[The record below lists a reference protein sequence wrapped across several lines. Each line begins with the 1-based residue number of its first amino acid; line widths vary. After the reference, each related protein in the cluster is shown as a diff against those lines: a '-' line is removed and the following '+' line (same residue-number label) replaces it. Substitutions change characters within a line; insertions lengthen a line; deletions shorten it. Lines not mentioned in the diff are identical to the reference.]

1 MLKAVVGPQAQQAKL
16 IRKAGPDGDGAA
28 GDGVEGAG
36 GDAAGDS
43 VVAAGGDAAGDSV
56 VAAGGDA
63 ASCRM
68 VPDPPAETEGWI
80 GPSDPPAEA
89 ECWMGPSDPP
99 AETDKTSR
107 HNVLWQTQSLNITR
121 VNRNKTCTCTATNYL
136 GNITKTIHLHVEPRG
151 CPLTVNPSEI
161 VVRFGDPVS
170 VNCSTSARYVTGMGW
185 EAPFGGTG
193 FERPPVVTWR
203 VDKLEEWTPSPFC
216 YATLDDGSQCTLRP
230 VITIFKTPDFV
241 SISVL
246 DHSLIMQDTEY
257 NNSTRTQYWLQCNI
271 INVAPV
277 QFLTVNWYKN
287 NESIMAM
294 SFNDTTTKTPVNESS
309 ILKINISREENV
321 AEFRCEAELDF
332 GPHGPKLY
340 VSSQTHNVSA
350 HYAPEKNTKKST
362 QDIFLVEGTNITL
375 SCEAVGN
382 PPPVYNWTCDGK
394 NMLEN
399 TNSLNITRVKHNA
412 TCTCTATNYLGNIT
426 HTINVHV
433 KKRGCPLTL
442 TPSETVVT
450 FGDPVSVN
458 CSTSATDVEGM
469 GWEAPFGG
477 TGFEPPPV
485 VTWRVEKLE
494 EWTPSPFCYATLVDG
509 SQCTVS
515 PVITVYKIP
524 DTVSIYPMN
533 QSQMMEKHV
542 HYNKHTRTLRGLQCN
557 IINVAPVQFLT
568 VNWYKNNES
577 IITMSFN
584 DTTTETPVNESS
596 ILKVNISREENV
608 AEFRCEAELD
618 FGPHGPKLYIS
629 SQTHNVSAHYAP
641 ELKTQNSCYYTYALE
656 GTNITLSCEAI
667 GNPPPVYNWTCDGE
681 NMLENTNSLNI
692 TRVNRNKTCTCTAT
706 NYLGNITKTIHL
718 HVEPRGCPLTVNPSE
733 IVVRFGDPVSV
744 NCSTS
749 ARYVTGMGWEAPF
762 GGTGFEPPPVVTWR
776 VDKLEEWTPSP
787 FCYATLDDGSQCTLR
802 PVITIFKTPDFV
814 SISVLDHS
822 LIMQDTEYNN
832 STRTQYWLQCNIIN
846 VAPVQFLTVNWYK
859 NNESIMA
866 MSFNDTTTKTP
877 VNESSI
883 LKINIS
889 REENVAEFR
898 CEAELDFG
906 PHGPK
911 LYVSSQTHNVS
922 AHYAPEKNTKKSTQ
936 DIFLLEGTNITLSC
950 EAVGNPPPVYNW
962 TCDGKNMLENTN
974 SLNITRVKH
983 NATCTCTA
991 TNYLGNITHTI
1002 NVHVKK
1008 RGCPL
1013 TLTPSETVVTFGDP
1027 VSVNCST
1034 SATDVEGMG
1043 WEAPFGGTGFEPP
1056 PVVTWRVE
1064 KLEEW
1069 TPSPFCY
1076 VTLVDGSQCTVS
1088 PVITVYKI
1096 PDTVSIYPMNQS
1108 QMMEKHVHYNKHTR
1122 TLRGLQCNIINVA
1135 PVQFLTVNW
1144 YKNNE
1149 SIMAMSFNDTT
1160 TKTPVNES
1168 LILKVNISREENV
1181 AEFRCEAELDFGP
1194 HGPKLYVSS
1203 QTHNVSAHCCPL
1215 TVNPSEIVV
1224 RFGDPVSVNCSTSAR
1239 YVTGMGWEAPFG
1251 GTGFKPPPVVTWRVD
1266 KLEEW
1271 TPSPFC
1277 YATLADGSRCTAY
1290 PVIIVYKTPD
1300 FVSVPDMARG
1310 PMVEGIGYNLKCDIY
1325 NVAPVQNLIVKWYR
1339 GNETVLTQTFNGSA
1353 LTPVNTSSTLRIST
1367 QRDYNGLI
1375 FRCEAELHLGPKGP
1389 KFPPNVTSP
1398 PYTAVVLYKPLMKA
1412 CPDHVTVV
1420 ENAAF
1425 SIDMLPCQP
1434 DGSPPPTV
1442 QWFYEEKLINASKS
1456 LTRTD
1461 SGKYTAVVEN
1471 SLGRSNTS
1479 VHITVEHSPSFTCK
1493 EHYEVTVND
1502 KPQSICEPVGLP
1514 TPTLTWFKDGKQM
1527 VSPQR
1532 WKKNDSGKYL
1542 LNAHNT
1548 HGTAEHTLYLEILYA
1563 PEFKGGNESK
1573 EVLQGEDV
1581 TISCS
1586 ADSNPPSN
1594 IRWIYTA
1601 AVNSNVTTE
1610 GHQKIISITKATS
1623 TNGGYYICVAENKA
1637 GRNTRFVRLV
1647 IKGKT
1652 IKIPL
1657 PIIWVLLALLSIG
1670 LIVLVVHCRNQRKK
1684 RGHYNFVPDEMAQTS
1699 L

>member
-1 MLKAVVGPQAQQAKL
+1 MFPTYKGANNFKSLPNSQNSSGTYSMTCLSNRRLGDLHQAFIKEVESANLPGLDQAL
-16 IRKAGPDGDGAA
+16 
-28 GDGVEGAG
+28 
-36 GDAAGDS
+36 
-43 VVAAGGDAAGDSV
+43 
-56 VAAGGDA
+56 A
-63 ASCRM
+63 ASGADSIC
-68 VPDPPAETEGWI
+68 PPEHNLLILEPPEIIAEYGGSPVIVNCTT
-80 GPSDPPAEA
+80 A
-89 ECWMGPSDPP
+89 
-99 AETDKTSR
+99 
-107 HNVLWQTQSLNITR
+107 LNEHDGMYWT
-121 VNRNKTCTCTATNYL
+121 V
-136 GNITKTIHLHVEPRG
+136 GN
-151 CPLTVNPSEI
+151 EI
-161 VVRFGDPVS
+161 FQMEDEELFVSHSVPVS
-170 VNCSTSARYVTGMGW
+170 DWNVKPKCKIKLHESLECSKDLEVIVFKAPEMVSVTELDNAQTAR
-185 EAPFGGTG
+185 GTAYKNY
-193 FERPPVVTWR
+193 P
-203 VDKLEEWTPSPFC
+203 
-216 YATLDDGSQCTLRP
+216 
-230 VITIFKTPDFV
+230 
-241 SISVL
+241 
-246 DHSLIMQDTEY
+246 H
-257 NNSTRTQYWLQCNI
+257 TQHKLQCDI

-277 QFLTVNWYKN
+277 QYLTVSWYKS
-287 NESIMAM
+287 NERIHTQF
-294 SFNDTTTKTPVNESS
+294 FNDTTTKTPVNESS

-321 AEFRCEAELDF
+321 AEFRCEAGLDF
-332 GPHGPKLY
+332 GPQGPKLY
-340 VSSQTHNVSA
+340 VNSQTHRVSA
-350 HYAPEKNTKKST
+350 HYAPEKNTKNST
-362 QDIFLVEGTNITL
+362 QDIFLLEGTNITL

-399 TNSLNITRVKHNA
+399 TNSLNITRVKHHA

-433 KKRGCPLTL
+433 KKRAGCPLTL

-450 FGDPVSVN
+450 FGDPVSVS

-542 HYNKHTRTLRGLQCN
+542 HYNKHTRTQYWLQCDS
-557 IINVAPVQFLT
+557 INVAPVQFLT

-577 IITMSFN
+577 IMAMSFN
-584 DTTTETPVNESS
+584 DTTTKTPVNESS

-618 FGPHGPKLYIS
+618 FGPHGPKLYVG

-641 ELKTQNSCYYTYALE
+641 ELKTQISTDVTYALE

-718 HVEPRGCPLTVNPSE
+718 HVEPRGCPLKVNPSE
-733 IVVRFGDPVSV
+733 IVV
-744 NCSTS
+744 T
-749 ARYVTGMGWEAPF
+749 
-762 GGTGFEPPPVVTWR
+762 
-776 VDKLEEWTPSP
+776 
-787 FCYATLDDGSQCTLR
+787 
-802 PVITIFKTPDFV
+802 
-814 SISVLDHS
+814 
-822 LIMQDTEYNN
+822 
-832 STRTQYWLQCNIIN
+832 
-846 VAPVQFLTVNWYK
+846 
-859 NNESIMA
+859 
-866 MSFNDTTTKTP
+866 
-877 VNESSI
+877 
-883 LKINIS
+883 
-889 REENVAEFR
+889 
-898 CEAELDFG
+898 
-906 PHGPK
+906 
-911 LYVSSQTHNVS
+911 
-922 AHYAPEKNTKKSTQ
+922 
-936 DIFLLEGTNITLSC
+936 
-950 EAVGNPPPVYNW
+950 
-962 TCDGKNMLENTN
+962 
-974 SLNITRVKH
+974 
-983 NATCTCTA
+983 
-991 TNYLGNITHTI
+991 
-1002 NVHVKK
+1002 
-1008 RGCPL
+1008 
-1013 TLTPSETVVTFGDP
+1013 
-1027 VSVNCST
+1027 
-1034 SATDVEGMG
+1034 
-1043 WEAPFGGTGFEPP
+1043 
-1056 PVVTWRVE
+1056 
-1064 KLEEW
+1064 
-1069 TPSPFCY
+1069 
-1076 VTLVDGSQCTVS
+1076 
-1088 PVITVYKI
+1088 
-1096 PDTVSIYPMNQS
+1096 
-1108 QMMEKHVHYNKHTR
+1108 
-1122 TLRGLQCNIINVA
+1122 
-1135 PVQFLTVNW
+1135 
-1144 YKNNE
+1144 
-1149 SIMAMSFNDTT
+1149 
-1160 TKTPVNES
+1160 
-1168 LILKVNISREENV
+1168 
-1181 AEFRCEAELDFGP
+1181 
-1194 HGPKLYVSS
+1194 
-1203 QTHNVSAHCCPL
+1203 
-1215 TVNPSEIVV
+1215 
-1224 RFGDPVSVNCSTSAR
+1224 FGDPVSVNCSTSAR

-1277 YATLADGSRCTAY
+1277 YATLADGSRCTSH

-1310 PMVEGIGYNLKCDIY
+1310 PMVEGIG
-1325 NVAPVQNLIVKWYR
+1325 
-1339 GNETVLTQTFNGSA
+1339 
-1353 LTPVNTSSTLRIST
+1353 IST

-1375 FRCEAELHLGPKGP
+1375 FRCEAELHLRPKGP

-1434 DGSPPPTV
+1434 DGNPPPTV

-1479 VHITVEHSPSFTCK
+1479 VHITVELSPSFTCK

-1514 TPTLTWFKDGKQM
+1514 TPTLTWFKDGQQV

-1581 TISCS
+1581 TLSCS

-1601 AVNSNVTTE
+1601 AVNSKETTE

-1657 PIIWVLLALLSIG
+1657 PIIWVLLALLIIG
-1670 LIVLVVHCRNQRKK
+1670 LIVLVVCCHNQRKK

>member
-1 MLKAVVGPQAQQAKL
+1 M
-16 IRKAGPDGDGAA
+16 AGC
-28 GDGVEGAG
+28 
-36 GDAAGDS
+36 S
-43 VVAAGGDAAGDSV
+43 
-56 VAAGGDA
+56 
-63 ASCRM
+63 
-68 VPDPPAETEGWI
+68 
-80 GPSDPPAEA
+80 
-89 ECWMGPSDPP
+89 
-99 AETDKTSR
+99 
-107 HNVLWQTQSLNITR
+107 
-121 VNRNKTCTCTATNYL
+121 
-136 GNITKTIHLHVEPRG
+136 
-151 CPLTVNPSEI
+151 LTVNPSEI

-340 VSSQTHNVSA
+340 VT
-350 HYAPEKNTKKST
+350 
-362 QDIFLVEGTNITL
+362 
-375 SCEAVGN
+375 VGN

-412 TCTCTATNYLGNIT
+412 TC
-426 HTINVHV
+426 
-433 KKRGCPLTL
+433 CPLTL

-577 IITMSFN
+577 I
-584 DTTTETPVNESS
+584 
-596 ILKVNISREENV
+596 
-608 AEFRCEAELD
+608 
-618 FGPHGPKLYIS
+618 
-629 SQTHNVSAHYAP
+629 
-641 ELKTQNSCYYTYALE
+641 
-656 GTNITLSCEAI
+656 
-667 GNPPPVYNWTCDGE
+667 
-681 NMLENTNSLNI
+681 
-692 TRVNRNKTCTCTAT
+692 
-706 NYLGNITKTIHL
+706 
-718 HVEPRGCPLTVNPSE
+718 
-733 IVVRFGDPVSV
+733 
-744 NCSTS
+744 
-749 ARYVTGMGWEAPF
+749 
-762 GGTGFEPPPVVTWR
+762 
-776 VDKLEEWTPSP
+776 
-787 FCYATLDDGSQCTLR
+787 
-802 PVITIFKTPDFV
+802 
-814 SISVLDHS
+814 
-822 LIMQDTEYNN
+822 
-832 STRTQYWLQCNIIN
+832 
-846 VAPVQFLTVNWYK
+846 
-859 NNESIMA
+859 
-866 MSFNDTTTKTP
+866 
-877 VNESSI
+877 
-883 LKINIS
+883 
-889 REENVAEFR
+889 
-898 CEAELDFG
+898 
-906 PHGPK
+906 
-911 LYVSSQTHNVS
+911 
-922 AHYAPEKNTKKSTQ
+922 
-936 DIFLLEGTNITLSC
+936 
-950 EAVGNPPPVYNW
+950 
-962 TCDGKNMLENTN
+962 
-974 SLNITRVKH
+974 
-983 NATCTCTA
+983 
-991 TNYLGNITHTI
+991 
-1002 NVHVKK
+1002 
-1008 RGCPL
+1008 
-1013 TLTPSETVVTFGDP
+1013 
-1027 VSVNCST
+1027 
-1034 SATDVEGMG
+1034 
-1043 WEAPFGGTGFEPP
+1043 
-1056 PVVTWRVE
+1056 
-1064 KLEEW
+1064 
-1069 TPSPFCY
+1069 
-1076 VTLVDGSQCTVS
+1076 
-1088 PVITVYKI
+1088 
-1096 PDTVSIYPMNQS
+1096 
-1108 QMMEKHVHYNKHTR
+1108 
-1122 TLRGLQCNIINVA
+1122 
-1135 PVQFLTVNW
+1135 
-1144 YKNNE
+1144 
-1149 SIMAMSFNDTT
+1149 MAMSFNDTT

-1194 HGPKLYVSS
+1194 HGPKLYIMDTFDVLHILH
-1203 QTHNVSAHCCPL
+1203 QITL
-1215 TVNPSEIVV
+1215 KMNPSEIVV

-1277 YATLADGSRCTAY
+1277 YATLADGSRCTSH

-1367 QRDYNGLI
+1367 QRDYNGLT
-1375 FRCEAELHLGPKGP
+1375 FRCEAALHLGPKGP

-1398 PYTAVVLYKPLMKA
+1398 PYTAVVLCKISTNLL
-1412 CPDHVTVV
+1412 HVSLST
-1420 ENAAF
+1420 
-1425 SIDMLPCQP
+1425 
-1434 DGSPPPTV
+1434 
-1442 QWFYEEKLINASKS
+1442 KLINPSKS

-1461 SGKYTAVVEN
+1461 SGKYTASEN
-1471 SLGRSNTS
+1471 ESDT
-1479 VHITVEHSPSFTCK
+1479 IFTDSPSFTCK

-1548 HGTAEHTLYLEILYA
+1548 HGTAEHTLYLEILC
-1563 PEFKGGNESK
+1563 N
-1573 EVLQGEDV
+1573 
-1581 TISCS
+1581 

-1601 AVNSNVTTE
+1601 AENSNVTTE

-1637 GRNTRFVRLV
+1637 GRNTRFVRLKEMQV
-1647 IKGKT
+1647 A
-1652 IKIPL
+1652 
-1657 PIIWVLLALLSIG
+1657 ALLDVICAVQILYAISEVKQSSIFS
-1670 LIVLVVHCRNQRKK
+1670 C
-1684 RGHYNFVPDEMAQTS
+1684 
-1699 L
+1699 